1 MLRKRK
7 SDVLRLAPRIVV
19 NPRIHSGKPVIEGTR
34 VPVDVLVGAVASGM
48 AIERVADEYGVTRKD
63 VLAAIG
69 YSQDTKTRKGSRTPY
84 RSDASSSPVISES
97 RISGG
102 SLPAPNSASFSCD
115 LRACWRLTR

>member
-63 VLAAIG
+63 VLAALGYAAQVVAGEEFRLIG
-69 YSQDTKTRKGSRTPY
+69 CR
-84 RSDASSSPVISES
+84 
-97 RISGG
+97 
-102 SLPAPNSASFSCD
+102 
-115 LRACWRLTR
+115 